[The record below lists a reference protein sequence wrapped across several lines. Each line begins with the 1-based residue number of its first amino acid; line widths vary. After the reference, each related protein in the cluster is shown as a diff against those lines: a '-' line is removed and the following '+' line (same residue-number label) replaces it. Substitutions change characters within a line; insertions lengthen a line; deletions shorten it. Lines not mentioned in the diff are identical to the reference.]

1 MSDRRIVIGKRA
13 DGTLGVFV
21 SPAGIDAHTATDA
34 QLLLNISSKVPQLIL
49 LGAVAS
55 SQSVVLGTGRAPYVF
70 LTNRQSMVG
79 VPGYG
84 NLDGPI
90 RPAPNGTYGT
100 TTECY
105 ADVASDGSAMAVTV
119 ASGTRVSYAVYNI
132 PFF

>member
-1 MSDRRIVIGKRA
+1 MSDRRVVIGMRA
-13 DGTLGVFV
+13 NGDDGIFV
-21 SPAGIDAHTATDA
+21 APSGLDALTASDA

-55 SQSVVLGTGRAPYVF
+55 SQSVALGTGRAPYVF

-105 ADVASDGSAMAVTV
+105 ADVATDGSSMAVTV

-132 PFF
+132 PFN